1 MKLEANVILGKCYNK
16 ELYGMRVQKADG
28 DWIRTWAFPIKEGT
42 ASEEG
47 FDKVKI
53 TGSFHAADDYPGCP
67 YCEGQGFI
75 VCGVCKKIS
84 CYHGEEIS
92 VCHWCGNS
100 SRVTISDSL
109 DVSGG
114 GY

>member
-16 ELYGMRVQKADG
+16 ELYGMRVQKIDG
-28 DWIRTWAFPIKEGT
+28 DWMRTWAFPIKAG
-42 ASEEG
+42 AAQDEG
-47 FDKVKI
+47 FDNVKI
-53 TGSFHAADDYPGCP
+53 SGSFFSTKEYPGCP
-67 YCEGQGFI
+67 YCEQDDFI
-75 VCGVCKKIS
+75 VCGACKKIS

-92 VCHWCGNS
+92 VCQWCGNS
-100 SRVTISDSL
+100 SAVSSSDSL